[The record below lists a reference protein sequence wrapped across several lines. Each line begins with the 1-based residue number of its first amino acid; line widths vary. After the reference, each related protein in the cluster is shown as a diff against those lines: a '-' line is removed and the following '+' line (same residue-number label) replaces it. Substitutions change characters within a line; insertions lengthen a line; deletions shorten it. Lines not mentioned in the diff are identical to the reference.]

1 MSSTQFSYSSARLRR
16 VKYLQF
22 GVFSPEEVRAMSVTK
37 QTKVND
43 RIVPD
48 GITRPE
54 TYLNGHPVIGGIGD
68 PRMGTCDFRARCKT
82 CDCRPLPPY
91 INAYMDGSDANR
103 RL

>member
-1 MSSTQFSYSSARLRR
+1 MRR

-22 GVFSPEEVRAMSVTK
+22 GVFSPEEIRAMSVTK

-43 RIVPD
+43 RIIPD
-48 GITRPE
+48 GISRPE

-82 CDCRPLPPY
+82 CDCTYPDLFKRS
-91 INAYMDGSDANR
+91 IGSDWR
-103 RL
+103 

>member
-16 VKYLQF
+16 VKHLQF
-22 GVFSPEEVRAMSVTK
+22 GVFSPEEIRAMSVTK

-43 RIVPD
+43 RIIPD
-48 GITRPE
+48 GISRPE

-82 CDCRPLPPY
+82 CDCEYSFIILY
-91 INAYMDGSDANR
+91 SAM
-103 RL
+103 